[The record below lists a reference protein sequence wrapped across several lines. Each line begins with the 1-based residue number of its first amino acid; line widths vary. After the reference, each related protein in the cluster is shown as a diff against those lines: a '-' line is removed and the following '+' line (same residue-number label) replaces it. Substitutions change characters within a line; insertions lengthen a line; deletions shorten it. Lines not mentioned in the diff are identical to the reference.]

1 MICSKCIIFLVTDDG
16 RSVVN
21 NKEFSTKGFYFW
33 FIFQIAS
40 DRIFLKR
47 ILCRVIN
54 ADGFT
59 RKVKISLR
67 RTKLLSYERFY
78 FIYLLFIFN
87 RTYTRSNHII
97 IFPSVAILD
106 SCFKYKLFVASRF
119 YFFQVILFSL
129 VPPCISN
136 RFHAFKQRERR
147 SPRRGSLNGVR
158 VSQLLCEISPTLS
171 TRIVPFP
178 VRKENIY
185 SPSTI
190 EQ

>member
-1 MICSKCIIFLVTDDG
+1 MFEIFASTSETEYHRLRTFFSFSFFPWNLIRKDRSILNNLIKLEKTIRWCICSKCIIFLVTDDG

-106 SCFKYKLFVASRF
+106 SF
-119 YFFQVILFSL
+119 I
-129 VPPCISN
+129 
-136 RFHAFKQRERR
+136 
-147 SPRRGSLNGVR
+147 
-158 VSQLLCEISPTLS
+158 LS
-171 TRIVPFP
+171 T
-178 VRKENIY
+178 NY
-185 SPSTI
+185 L
-190 EQ
+190 